1 MASQAPLPK
10 KQDVNGGSPTT
21 GSIAREIVQSF
32 QEPADLPASA
42 SGVALASREREVLD
56 LLARGL
62 AYKEISHKLGV
73 SRYTIMT
80 LVQRIYRKLHV
91 HSRGEAV
98 AKHFA
103 LFNP

>member
-10 KQDVNGGSPTT
+10 RRDVNDGDSPMT
-21 GSIAREIVQSF
+21 
-32 QEPADLPASA
+32 PASA
-42 SGVALASREREVLD
+42 SGVALASREREMLD

-80 LVQRIYRKLHV
+80 IVQRIYRKLQV
-91 HSRGEAV
+91 HSRSEAV
-98 AKHFA
+98 AKHFV
-103 LFNP
+103 LFTP